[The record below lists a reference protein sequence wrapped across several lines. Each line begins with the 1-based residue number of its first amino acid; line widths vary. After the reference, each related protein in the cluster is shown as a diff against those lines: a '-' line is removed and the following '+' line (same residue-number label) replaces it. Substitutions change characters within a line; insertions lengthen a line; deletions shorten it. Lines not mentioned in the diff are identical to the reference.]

1 MTGNPPEQ
9 AAMAAAEIVIS
20 VAAGASQLPL
30 IRQAVARGYR
40 VLGLDTDPSSPG
52 LALCEL
58 KVVHSTHDT
67 TGALQA
73 VIAALGSRRPVA
85 VLART
90 TGAPLFTAV
99 EIARHYGLPGLTRE
113 LVQVAT
119 GKSLLRDFCRS
130 RGLPAPDGMIWNPA
144 RRDLA
149 LRLLP
154 AIVKPDETIKG
165 KAGITFCETAAQLD
179 AAVAAAGTMTANGQ
193 VEISSWFDGI
203 DVGCFCRISGGQ
215 TRFLAWWDELVG
227 LDAQGRIVG
236 LGLSMP
242 SVIEGDAGMKAAEDL
257 IREFVVCFPEA
268 EAMLAVSLRLD
279 FAGKPHFIEIHADL
293 GGDGIAEWLFPA
305 AGVSFDFFAGALQV
319 ALGQDVDGVASSR
332 NPTLLH
338 YTDPAS
344 PPGHRLLRQ
353 GSVRENLRSAAEIF
367 ESRAGGLSLAPAHG
381 RWYDQRRDGPAA
393 DEGRG
398 P

>member
-1 MTGNPPEQ
+1 MSAG
-9 AAMAAAEIVIS
+9 IVIC
-20 VAAGASQLPL
+20 VAAGASQVPL
-30 IRQAVARGYR
+30 IRQAAARGYR
-40 VLGLDTDPSSPG
+40 VLGIDADPLSPG

-58 KVVHSTHDT
+58 KVVHSTHDAP
-67 TGALQA
+67 GALQA
-73 VIAALGSRRPVA
+73 VIAALGPRRPVA
-85 VLART
+85 LLART

-119 GKSLLRDFCRS
+119 GKSVLRNFCHS
-130 RGLPAPDGMIWNPA
+130 RGLPAPDGMLWNPA
-144 RRDLA
+144 RRDPTGRNLA
-149 LRLLP
+149 LSLLP

-179 AAVAAAGTMTANGQ
+179 AAVAAAAAMTANGQ
-193 VEISSWFDGI
+193 VEISSWLDGV
-203 DVGCFCRISGGQ
+203 DVGCFCRIAGGQ

-227 LDAQGRIVG
+227 LDGQGRIVG
-236 LGLSMP
+236 LGLGMP
-242 SVIEGDAGMKAAEDL
+242 SVIEGGAEKKDAEDL
-257 IREFVVCFPEA
+257 IRAFVACFPQA

-319 ALGQDVDGVASSR
+319 ALGQDVDGVEATR

-338 YTDPAS
+338 YTDPAL
-344 PPGHRLLRQ
+344 PLGHRLLME
-353 GSVRENLRSAAEIF
+353 GNVRENLRSAAEIF
-367 ESRAGGLSLAPAHG
+367 GSRPGGLSLAPAHG
-381 RWYDQRRDGPAA
+381 RWYDQRRA
-393 DEGRG
+393 
-398 P
+398 

>member
-1 MTGNPPEQ
+1 M
-9 AAMAAAEIVIS
+9 ASADLAAADIVIS
-20 VAAGASQLPL
+20 VAAGASQAPL
-30 IRQAVARGYR
+30 IRQALARGYR
-40 VLGLDTDPSSPG
+40 VLGIDADPSSPG

-58 KVVHSTHDT
+58 KVIHSTHDAP
-67 TGALQA
+67 GALRA
-73 VIAALGSRRPVA
+73 VIAALGPRRPVA

-119 GKSLLRDFCRS
+119 GKSVLRNFCHS
-130 RGLPAPDGMIWNPA
+130 DDLPAPDGMLWDPMQ
-144 RRDLA
+144 RDRA
-149 LRLLP
+149 LSLLP

-165 KAGITFCETAAQLD
+165 KAGITICETAAQLD
-179 AAVAAAGTMTANGQ
+179 DAVAAAAAMTANGQ
-193 VEISSWFDGI
+193 VEISSWLDGI
-203 DVGCFCRISGGQ
+203 DVGCFCRIAGGQ

-227 LDAQGRIVG
+227 LDDHGRIVG
-236 LGLSMP
+236 LGLGMP
-242 SVIEGDAGMKAAEDL
+242 SVIEGGVEKKDAEEL
-257 IREFVVCFPEA
+257 IRAFVALFPQA

-279 FAGKPHFIEIHADL
+279 FAGKAHFIEIHADL

-305 AGVSFDFFAGALQV
+305 AGVPFDFFAGALQI
-319 ALGQDVDGVASSR
+319 ALGLDVDGVAAAR
-332 NPTLLH
+332 NPTLLY

-344 PPGHRLLRQ
+344 PPGHRLLME
-353 GSVRENLRSAAEIF
+353 GSARENLRSAMEIF
-367 ESRAGGLSLAPAHG
+367 GSRAGGLSLAPAHG
-381 RWYDQRRDGPAA
+381 RWYDQRRAGPAA